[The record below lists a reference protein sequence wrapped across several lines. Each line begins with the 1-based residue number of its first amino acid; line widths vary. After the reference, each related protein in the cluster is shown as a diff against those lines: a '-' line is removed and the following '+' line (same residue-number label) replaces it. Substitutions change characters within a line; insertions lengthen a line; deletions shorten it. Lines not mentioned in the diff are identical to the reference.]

1 MNSVAYGCSGERPG
15 GKKAL
20 ELKRCVD
27 GRRRKRMDL
36 LQRNWLPK
44 TREIVE
50 EQYLDHP
57 YALASVAFDR
67 LRILYSGTNLRV
79 AGGERSSL

>member
-1 MNSVAYGCSGERPG
+1 
-15 GKKAL
+15 
-20 ELKRCVD
+20 
-27 GRRRKRMDL
+27 MDL